1 MLQEQP
7 EVKVEVL
14 RCDVSDEVAL
24 NEMLSEVRRAGPIE
38 GIVHSAGVLRDAL
51 IRDGGAESGSA
62 EVWNSKA
69 RSARLLHEST
79 ASDDLKLFLTYSSIS
94 AAYGNVGQ
102 AAYGAANAYLDA
114 LMEERV
120 IAGQCGLSVQWPA
133 ISGVGMAA
141 AALAMSGN
149 RDGGR
154 GILTEGTAS
163 PEDVDQLITDIL
175 SGKAGTGR
183 SPVLQMAPKPMV
195 TMMASLGIHLKHQ
208 LGKVLRAIEATE
220 APIARAGKHN
230 KPSVGSQDKGATYTA
245 EQVRNIVRNAVT
257 SLVGEEDVDEDATLM
272 DEGLD
277 SRATELSSKLSGR
290 ARGTRHTNTDI

>member
-1 MLQEQP
+1 M
-7 EVKVEVL
+7 
-14 RCDVSDEVAL
+14 
-24 NEMLSEVRRAGPIE
+24 
-38 GIVHSAGVLRDAL
+38 
-51 IRDGGAESGSA
+51 
-62 EVWNSKA
+62 WNSKA

-141 AALAMSGN
+141 ATLAMSGN

-195 TMMASLGIHLKHQ
+195 TMIASLGIHSGISLAKFYVLLKRQRH
-208 LGKVLRAIEATE
+208 L
-220 APIARAGKHN
+220 
-230 KPSVGSQDKGATYTA
+230 
-245 EQVRNIVRNAVT
+245 
-257 SLVGEEDVDEDATLM
+257 SLVLASTIN
-272 DEGLD
+272 
-277 SRATELSSKLSGR
+277 RASVHKTKAQHIRRSKCVIL
-290 ARGTRHTNTDI
+290 